1 MLGQCPLGLAPQE
14 LPAGSQGQAD
24 FWLLLSGD
32 EESCG
37 GGRPVPETQKEC
49 TDIRVYVCL
58 RTAAQLHSTNAP
70 DLWQAV
76 V

>member
-14 LPAGSQGQAD
+14 LPAGSQGHAD
-24 FWLLLSGD
+24 FWLLLAG
-32 EESCG
+32 EESSG

-49 TDIRVYVCL
+49 TDICVPVCL
-58 RTAAQLHSTNAP
+58 RTAAQFHSTNAP